1 MADLKILTFFF
12 LHKSESCASF
22 ANSIVFFQQTISL
35 SSLSLNF
42 VQMLQDIA
50 QEANFVVTY
59 VDIEELS
66 VSGKNYMILFPLKIS

>member
-1 MADLKILTFFF
+1 MADLKMLNIFF
-12 LHKSESCASF
+12 LHKSVLCASF

>member
-1 MADLKILTFFF
+1 M
-12 LHKSESCASF
+12 
-22 ANSIVFFQQTISL
+22 N
-35 SSLSLNF
+35 LNF

-66 VSGKNYMILFPLKIS
+66 VSGKIWKRERLRLRIRVSVIDGLLG